1 MRLIIISVAA
11 LALAGCATTGQ
22 PTRVE
27 TVEVIKEVQVPCPA
41 QRPARPAPL
50 GPLPADLE
58 TLAALLAAKVKEYAG
73 PGAYADQADAIMARC
88 TQQP

>member
-1 MRLIIISVAA
+1 MRIAVLVAA

-50 GPLPADLE
+50 GPLPTDLE
-58 TLAALLAAKVKEYAG
+58 TLAAILAAKVREYAG
-73 PGAYADQADAIMARC
+73 PGGYADQSDAIMARC
-88 TQQP
+88 TQLPQ